1 VPQKGALSSIPD
13 ASVVLNPSH
22 EKYFCAELA
31 RLRFY
36 SPATKNRN
44 PVSPVVPR
52 VRMLPHTNAQSI
64 AARTRRIFGVAGLS
78 ISEVARASRNLFR
91 DDARFHIPPNLFHA
105 IEQRGFRPSIQQL
118 FVLSRL
124 SAYRLADWLV
134 VFGIFLDDIPRLQ
147 AILPSR
153 YTTLVD
159 VDAGDDRGWKLSFEQ
174 ISPTV
179 AAGFLRPLSEW
190 IRLGLRPANPVS
202 NADASFV
209 YAKLGCRDAF
219 AFPDLL
225 PGSIVRINAEQGQ
238 ASPRPALDRTRA
250 IFLVE
255 HMRGLVCS
263 KLHFVEKNRIV
274 LCPTELAY
282 AHVELELGKEA
293 RILGIVDREFRS
305 TEFAGPTSVPRSL
318 AEFWSPEPLDTISAG
333 SSLHNL
339 LRSARRRSGLTFRE
353 ASSKTAMIA
362 RTLRNKECFC
372 AVGSLSDYESNT
384 ESPRHLHK
392 LLSLCTVYSLS
403 PWDFMRAAGLRLG
416 DAGQNTMPDELR
428 DGAVASNLATGRG
441 DGGPTGSPHR
451 EPVAVLPY
459 FFGRAAGQFLKMEH
473 LSIRDIFWMGHP
485 TKSFHP
491 YLADA
496 LALVVDRHKK
506 RVTTQPHVPL
516 WAQPLYVL
524 LRRDGQYICTSCG
537 VDNGRLVMRPFSD
550 GFDRPVRLQS
560 PNEVE
565 VVGKVVG
572 ILRSPLPARAPG
584 FGRDAS

>member
-1 VPQKGALSSIPD
+1 M
-13 ASVVLNPSH
+13 
-22 EKYFCAELA
+22 LA
-31 RLRFY
+31 
-36 SPATKNRN
+36 A
-44 PVSPVVPR
+44 
-52 VRMLPHTNAQSI
+52 
-64 AARTRRIFGVAGLS
+64 AGLS
-78 ISEVARASRNLFR
+78 ISDVARASRTLFR

-105 IEQRGFRPSIQQL
+105 IEQRGFSPSIQQV

-124 SAYRLADWLV
+124 SSYRLADWLL
-134 VFGIFLDDIPRLQ
+134 VFGISLDDIPRLQ

-159 VDAGDDRGWKLSFEQ
+159 ARAGDDLSWELSFEQ
-174 ISPTV
+174 ISPAV
-179 AAGFLRPLSEW
+179 PAGFLRPLVES
-190 IRLGLRPANPVS
+190 IRFDLRL
-202 NADASFV
+202 ASAGTYRGDSFL

-219 AFPDLL
+219 AFPHLL
-225 PGSIVRINAEQGQ
+225 PGSIVRINAEHGQ
-238 ASPRPALDRTRA
+238 FLGQPAPGRSGA

-293 RILGIVDREFRS
+293 RILGVVDRELRS
-305 TEFAGPTSVPRSL
+305 TEFAGSAHVPRGL
-318 AEFWSPEPLDTISAG
+318 AEFWSPTPLETTSSG

-353 ASSKTAMIA
+353 ASAKTAMIA

-403 PWDFMRAAGLRLG
+403 PWEFMSAAGLRLG
-416 DAGQNTMPDELR
+416 EAGQNPMPGQLR
-428 DGAVASNLATGRG
+428 DGAVPLNIETVRADRG
-441 DGGPTGSPHR
+441 PSGTPPR
-451 EPVAVLPY
+451 EAAAVLPF
-459 FFGRAAGQFLKMEH
+459 FFGRAAGEFLKMEH
-473 LSIRDIFWMGHP
+473 LSIRDIFWMGHAQ
-485 TKSFHP
+485 KSFHP

-496 LALVVDRHKK
+496 LAVIVDRHKK

-524 LRRDGQYICTSCG
+524 LRRDGHYICTSCG
-537 VDNGRLVMRPFSD
+537 SDNGKLVMRPFSD
-550 GFDRPVRLQS
+550 GFDRPVRFEN
-560 PNEVE
+560 PDEVE
-565 VVGKVVG
+565 VIGKVVA
-572 ILRSPLPARAPG
+572 ILRNLLPARLPSSARN
-584 FGRDAS
+584 FS

>member
-1 VPQKGALSSIPD
+1 MPPHS
-13 ASVVLNPSH
+13 N
-22 EKYFCAELA
+22 A
-31 RLRFY
+31 R
-36 SPATKNRN
+36 
-44 PVSPVVPR
+44 
-52 VRMLPHTNAQSI
+52 SI
-64 AARTRRIFGVAGLS
+64 AARTRRIFAAAGLP
-78 ISEVARASRNLFR
+78 ISEVARASRHLFR
-91 DDARFHIPPNLFHA
+91 DDTRFHIPPNLFHA
-105 IEQRGFRPSIQQL
+105 IEQRGFSPSIQQL

-147 AILPSR
+147 AVLPSR

-159 VDAGDDRGWKLSFEQ
+159 VAVGDDRSGELSFER

-190 IRLGLRPANPVS
+190 IRFDLRSANPGRNVG
-202 NADASFV
+202 ASFL

-225 PGSIVRINAEQGQ
+225 PGSIVRINVEPGQ
-238 ASPRPALDRTRA
+238 ASRQPALGRA
-250 IFLVE
+250 GGIFLVE
-255 HMRGLVCS
+255 HRRGLVCS

-282 AHVELELGKEA
+282 AHVELELGREA

-305 TEFAGPTSVPRSL
+305 TEFAGSANVPRSL

-353 ASSKTAMIA
+353 ASAKTAMIA
-362 RTLRNKECFC
+362 RSLRNKECFC

-403 PWDFMRAAGLRLG
+403 PWAFMSAAGLPLG
-416 DAGQNTMPDELR
+416 EAGQNAMPDELQ
-428 DGAVASNLATGRG
+428 DGAVPSNPQAGRADRG
-441 DGGPTGSPHR
+441 PSGGPHR
-451 EPVAVLPY
+451 ETVAVLPS
-459 FFGRAAGQFLKMEH
+459 FFGRAAGEFLKMEH

-485 TKSFHP
+485 KKSFHP

-496 LALVVDRHKK
+496 LAVIVDRHKK

-537 VDNGRLVMRPFSD
+537 ADNGKLVMRPFSD
-550 GFDRPVRLQS
+550 GFDRPVRLES
-560 PNEVE
+560 PDEVE

-572 ILRSPLPARAPG
+572 ILRSPLPARAPWS
-584 FGRDAS
+584 GRDAS

>member
-1 VPQKGALSSIPD
+1 MPQDS
-13 ASVVLNPSH
+13 N
-22 EKYFCAELA
+22 A
-31 RLRFY
+31 R
-36 SPATKNRN
+36 
-44 PVSPVVPR
+44 
-52 VRMLPHTNAQSI
+52 SI
-64 AARTRRIFGVAGLS
+64 AARARRIFAAAGLS
-78 ISEVARASRNLFR
+78 ISEVARASRNLFS

-105 IEQRGFRPSIQQL
+105 IEQRGFSPSIQQL

-124 SAYRLADWLV
+124 SAYRLADWLM

-147 AILPSR
+147 AVLPAR

-159 VDAGDDRGWKLSFEQ
+159 VGAGDGLSWELSFKQ
-174 ISPTV
+174 ISPMMP
-179 AAGFLRPLSEW
+179 AGLLRPLVES
-190 IRLGLRPANPVS
+190 IRFDLRPASLGTNVG
-202 NADASFV
+202 ASFL

-225 PGSIVRINAEQGQ
+225 PGSIVRINAERGQ
-238 ASPRPALDRTRA
+238 TSREQAAGRAGA

-305 TEFAGPTSVPRSL
+305 TEFAGSANVPRSL
-318 AEFWSPEPLDTISAG
+318 AEFWSPEPLEAISSG

-353 ASSKTAMIA
+353 ASAKTAMIA
-362 RTLRNKECFC
+362 RTLRNRECFC

-384 ESPRHLHK
+384 EFPRHLHK

-403 PWDFMRAAGLRLG
+403 PWEFMSAAGLRLG
-416 DAGQNTMPDELR
+416 EAGQNPMPDELR
-428 DGAVASNLATGRG
+428 DGAVPLHLESVRA
-441 DGGPTGSPHR
+441 DGGPSGTPPR
-451 EPVAVLPY
+451 DTAAVLPF
-459 FFGRAAGQFLKMEH
+459 FFGRAAGEFLKMEH
-473 LSIRDIFWMGHP
+473 LSIRDIFGMGHAK
-485 TKSFHP
+485 KSFHP

-496 LALVVDRHKK
+496 LAVIIDRHKK

-537 VDNGRLVMRPFSD
+537 SDNGKLVMRPFSD
-550 GFDRPVRLQS
+550 GFDRPVRLEN
-560 PNEVE
+560 PDEVE
-565 VVGKVVG
+565 VIGKVVG
-572 ILRSPLPARAPG
+572 ILRNPLPTRAPS
-584 FGRDAS
+584 FPRNASQPDVRM

>member
-1 VPQKGALSSIPD
+1 MPQD
-13 ASVVLNPSH
+13 NN
-22 EKYFCAELA
+22 A
-31 RLRFY
+31 R
-36 SPATKNRN
+36 ST
-44 PVSPVVPR
+44 
-52 VRMLPHTNAQSI
+52 
-64 AARTRRIFGVAGLS
+64 AAHARRIFVAAGLS
-78 ISEVARASRNLFR
+78 ISEVARKSRNLFR

-105 IEQRGFRPSIQQL
+105 IEQRGFSPSIQQL

-124 SAYRLADWLV
+124 SAYRLADWLM

-147 AILPSR
+147 AVLPAR

-159 VDAGDDRGWKLSFEQ
+159 VDAGDGLNWELSFKQ
-174 ISPTV
+174 ISPMMP
-179 AAGFLRPLSEW
+179 AGLLRPLVES
-190 IRLGLRPANPVS
+190 IRFDLRPASPET
-202 NADASFV
+202 NAGASFL

-238 ASPRPALDRTRA
+238 SFRRPAPGRAGA

-274 LCPTELAY
+274 VCPTELAY
-282 AHVELELGKEA
+282 AHVELELEKEA

-305 TEFAGPTSVPRSL
+305 TDFAGSANVPRSL
-318 AEFWSPEPLDTISAG
+318 AEFWSPEPLETISPG
-333 SSLHNL
+333 SSLHDL

-353 ASSKTAMIA
+353 ASAKTAMIA
-362 RTLRNKECFC
+362 RTLRNKDCFC

-384 ESPRHLHK
+384 EFPRHLHK

-403 PWDFMRAAGLRLG
+403 PWEFMSAAGLRLG
-416 DAGQNTMPDELR
+416 EAGQNPMPDELR
-428 DGAVASNLATGRG
+428 NGAAPLNI
-441 DGGPTGSPHR
+441 PTARADEGSRGSPHR
-451 EPVAVLPY
+451 EMAVLPF
-459 FFGRAAGQFLKMEH
+459 FFGRAAGEFLKMEH
-473 LSIRDIFWMGHP
+473 LSIRDIFRMGRA

-496 LALVVDRHKK
+496 LAVIIDRHKK

-537 VDNGRLVMRPFSD
+537 SDNGKLVMRPFSD
-550 GFDRPVRLQS
+550 GFDRPIRLEN
-560 PNEVE
+560 PDEVE
-565 VVGKVVG
+565 VIGKVVG
-572 ILRSPLPARAPG
+572 ILRSPLPARAPS
-584 FGRDAS
+584 FAHNAS